1 MNNLRNL
8 TWNKALPYYA
18 LFAGVVGAIAS
29 LALSVDKLKLL
40 EDPNYDPACDINPI
54 LSCGSVMESAQ
65 ASAFGIP
72 HSFFGL
78 IIFGALIA
86 FGVLLIAGGKFA
98 SWLWHIA
105 SVVAF
110 FGFLGVLY
118 LAYQSFFELNTL
130 CPWCMVVWVV
140 SVPVF
145 MGIISYDIR
154 NNINLKKLKPL
165 QARFLTFVEKENV
178 LIMFILLMVY
188 LLLVLTRFWD
198 YWSSVL

>member
-1 MNNLRNL
+1 
-8 TWNKALPYYA
+8 
-18 LFAGVVGAIAS
+18 
-29 LALSVDKLKLL
+29 
-40 EDPNYDPACDINPI
+40 
-54 LSCGSVMESAQ
+54 
-65 ASAFGIP
+65 
-72 HSFFGL
+72 
-78 IIFGALIA
+78 
-86 FGVLLIAGGKFA
+86 VLLIAGGKFA

-154 NNINLKKLKPL
+154 NNINFKKLKPAL
-165 QARFLTFVEKENV
+165 AKFLRFIEKENV
-178 LIMFILLMVY
+178 LIMFVLLMVY
-188 LLLVLTRFWD
+188 VLLVLTRFWD
-198 YWSSVL
+198 YWSSLL